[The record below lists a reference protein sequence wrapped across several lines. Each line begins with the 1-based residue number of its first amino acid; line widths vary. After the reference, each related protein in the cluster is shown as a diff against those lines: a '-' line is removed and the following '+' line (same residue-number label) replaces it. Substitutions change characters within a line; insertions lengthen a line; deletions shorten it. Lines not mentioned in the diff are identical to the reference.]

1 VTNTPTPT
9 TFSCGNDAVCPTNY
23 VCNTSTRQC
32 VPQNTPTNTSTPT
45 FTITPTLSP
54 EYTPTNTITPT
65 VIHTSTPTTTPTLSP
80 TPIEITQ
87 EPTSTPGDT
96 FLSLN
101 LKLPAIGSL
110 DCVSLPASGS
120 GNFDRAGNNCEPV
133 NDSRSAIVQFLNASD
148 QKVAESVAGLQFD
161 GYSYRGT
168 TSANLESGTYS
179 VYVNMDN
186 TLVKRLPAI
195 LTITKGSTVAA
206 PSAQLVSGDI
216 DQNNILDLFDW
227 NAVTDCYNNPACG
240 TNFHLS
246 DLNDDGKVDELDLN
260 LFQRSYTI
268 HQGD

>member
-1 VTNTPTPT
+1 
-9 TFSCGNDAVCPTNY
+9 
-23 VCNTSTRQC
+23 
-32 VPQNTPTNTSTPT
+32 
-45 FTITPTLSP
+45 
-54 EYTPTNTITPT
+54 
-65 VIHTSTPTTTPTLSP
+65 
-80 TPIEITQ
+80 
-87 EPTSTPGDT
+87 
-96 FLSLN
+96 

-240 TNFHLS
+240 TNFPLS
-246 DLNDDGKVDELDLN
+246 DLNDDGKVDEIDINILSRGFAIRDGDSGSSETENETPSPTTQPFSCNVCSTDVNGNGRVDILDSRQIDQCIN
-260 LFQRSYTI
+260 SSSPNCKNADVN
-268 HQGD
+268 GDGVINSGDVLCYQNYSGQVCTQ